1 MFLYTQCRRL
11 NKCQACL
18 DNIKTRGL
26 KSNVKKNTQGLKV
39 SLPLSAHMLVPT
51 KPNLM
56 GECAHLGKNSDP
68 FMCTNVW
75 EAEETDKADG
85 AFVNKMKLVHKYES
99 LTHTLLT
106 ARYFRAGL
114 TVKPAVLFASYYLLT
129 VKYMKSQIKFHSV
142 FHQHHLTITFPTP
155 GAPESKSACVLPHS
169 HLWLAV
175 EQLQLCDAAGGF
187 RMVLPDF
194 TYQLWTQADSI

>member
-26 KSNVKKNTQGLKV
+26 KSNVKKKYTRPV
-39 SLPLSAHMLVPT
+39 PLSVHMLVPT

-56 GECAHLGKNSDP
+56 GECAHLGRNSDP

-85 AFVNKMKLVHKYES
+85 AFVNKMKLVHIYES
-99 LTHTLLT
+99 LTHTFSLTFNCTLLQSRFNSQT
-106 ARYFRAGL
+106 CSLIRVCGIRQAPFNCKIYEIPNQIPLSISSAPSRYHISHSWSTGEQVSLYAASL
-114 TVKPAVLFASYYLLT
+114 TPVVSWAV
-129 VKYMKSQIKFHSV
+129 
-142 FHQHHLTITFPTP
+142 
-155 GAPESKSACVLPHS
+155 
-169 HLWLAV
+169 AV
-175 EQLQLCDAAGGF
+175 V
-187 RMVLPDF
+187 RRSR
-194 TYQLWTQADSI
+194 WI

>member
-11 NKCQACL
+11 KCQACL

-56 GECAHLGKNSDP
+56 GECAHLGRNSDP
-68 FMCTNVW
+68 LMCTNVW

-85 AFVNKMKLVHKYES
+85 AFVNKMKLVHIYES
-99 LTHTLLT
+99 LTHTFSLTFNCTLLQSRFNSQT
-106 ARYFRAGL
+106 CSLIRVCGIRQAPFNCKIYEISNQIPLSISSAPSDYHISHSWSTGEQVSLYAVSL
-114 TVKPAVLFASYYLLT
+114 TPVVSCGAV
-129 VKYMKSQIKFHSV
+129 
-142 FHQHHLTITFPTP
+142 
-155 GAPESKSACVLPHS
+155 
-169 HLWLAV
+169 AV
-175 EQLQLCDAAGGF
+175 VRRG
-187 RMVLPDF
+187 R
-194 TYQLWTQADSI
+194 WI